1 MMRTVCTLA
10 ISAGLAVVGG
20 SQLALAQTADQPSRP
35 GTIDRDRND
44 THPMDRG
51 VIRPP
56 EHNAVDPNQ
65 AQVPGTRDNPN
76 AFDHN
81 KGLDQQQGPLPKR
94 RNLDPD
100 RGNDSPPAPR

>member
-1 MMRTVCTLA
+1 MMRTACMLA

-20 SQLALAQTADQPSRP
+20 SQITLAQGNNQAPGT
-35 GTIDRDRND
+35 GTIDRNQDN

-56 EHNAVDPNQ
+56 DHTTVDPNQ

-76 AFDHN
+76 AFDRN
-81 KGLDQQQGPLPKR
+81 KGLDQGGR
-94 RNLDPD
+94 RPERRRVDPD
-100 RGNDSPPAPR
+100 RGDDSPSTPR